1 MTRIDQLK
9 GTERRLVVVR
19 HEKDGGMGGGWVG
32 GDGYGVSFRGDE
44 SVQNHW
50 WWLNNLVNTPNATG
64 LYTLNM
70 NFIFCESYLNSCRK
84 TSSRRT
90 ALKMILW
97 FHNKTRDLKK
107 EKRKEISFSFCTL
120 PSSPHPSTQ
129 RILCVSTQSKACV
142 CLLGP
147 WSLAGKSEMG
157 SK

>member
-84 TSSRRT
+84 TSSRRK

-107 EKRKEISFSFCTL
+107 GKKKRNLFQFLHTSFISSSIHPENFVCFHPVKGLCL
-120 PSSPHPSTQ
+120 PFGALEPG
-129 RILCVSTQSKACV
+129 R
-142 CLLGP
+142 
-147 WSLAGKSEMG
+147 
-157 SK
+157 